1 MKIKNFIRLSFKDAV
16 KNAKAE
22 LGENISIL
30 ESKKVNSNDSLPGAK
45 QLIQVSVVVNDDK
58 DSPAIDKSEQEK
70 ERSRLSGTQRGNQYK
85 QEENYRFSRDET
97 QFLSGELAKLNK
109 YIKKFYLPRYPE
121 NFINIYEGL
130 KNTGVE
136 TTLAKDLIHKCFTKL
151 DSSKQITIDDIIK
164 EIRHQILPMLNPYH
178 IIPGKSGPRP
188 IALVGPSGTGKTR
201 TIMKLATHPD
211 FFGEMKRKIIST
223 GNFGVGTES
232 TLQKFS
238 KLTDI
243 GVELIKSPKKLKGV
257 VKKYSKEDV
266 LLFDTPSLNTAKSKS
281 IKKINNNLNQI
292 NNLITF
298 LVIDAT
304 RDVLDAE
311 YIYDK
316 YSKFNIEGLIIT
328 KLDETPRMGKILSV
342 ISKIELPLL
351 AICEGH
357 SIPNNIR
364 KDFKEVIWNK
374 LKSGIKGAN

>member
-1 MKIKNFIRLSFKDAV
+1 MKIKNFIGLSFKDAV

-30 ESKKVNSNDSLPGAK
+30 ESKKVDSNDSLPGAK
-45 QLIQVSVVVNDDK
+45 QLIQVSVIVNADK
-58 DSPAIDKSEQEK
+58 DSPAINKSDQKKEQA
-70 ERSRLSGTQRGNQYK
+70 SLSNKQQGNFYNQ
-85 QEENYRFSRDET
+85 QQNYRFSRDET
-97 QFLSGELAKLNK
+97 QFLNDELAKLNQ

-130 KNTGVE
+130 IKSGVE

-151 DSSKQITIDDIIK
+151 DSAKRITIDDIIK
-164 EIRHQILPMLNPYH
+164 EIRHQILPMLKPYH
-178 IIPGKSGPRP
+178 IIPNKSGPTP

-232 TLQKFS
+232 TLEKFS

-243 GVELIKSPKKLKGV
+243 GIELIKSPNNLKGI
-257 VKKYSKEDV
+257 VKKYSKEEV
-266 LLFDTPSLNTAKSKS
+266 LLFDTPSLNIDKSKS
-281 IKKINNNLNQI
+281 IKKINSNLNQI
-292 NNLITF
+292 DKLITF

-316 YSKFNIEGLIIT
+316 YSNFDIEGLIIT
-328 KLDETPRMGKILSV
+328 KLDETPRIGKVLS
-342 ISKIELPLL
+342 IINKIELPLL

-357 SIPNNIR
+357 SIPNHIR